1 MECSPSFQ
9 YLLHAHPRLVLGP
22 PRLNREYPLASSLAV
37 VGTGSWMFPG
47 WEWGSGG
54 LHWSAGAA
62 VTGQHGLRG
71 SESTR
76 SVSQP
81 GGWKS
86 AVRVRAGLAPE
97 AVWETVPAAP
107 CGVCW
112 WSWRPSWQVCHPGCL
127 LLVRPPPRVCLY
139 VTPYSST
146 ASLDDWSH
154 LQRPYV
160 QTRSHSKVL
169 GVLTPTWEF

>member
-1 MECSPSFQ
+1 
-9 YLLHAHPRLVLGP
+9 
-22 PRLNREYPLASSLAV
+22 
-37 VGTGSWMFPG
+37 MFPG

-97 AVWETVPAAP
+97 AVRETLSQLPRAGAAGGLGALRGR
-107 CGVCW
+107 CAIQAAS
-112 WSWRPSWQVCHPGCL
+112 SW
-127 LLVRPPPRVCLY
+127 
-139 VTPYSST
+139 
-146 ASLDDWSH
+146 
-154 LQRPYV
+154 
-160 QTRSHSKVL
+160 
-169 GVLTPTWEF
+169 